1 MIYSY
6 GITQIGPYHIKN
18 NIVCQDA
25 HYIMKISDQC
35 VIAAVADGLGS
46 ECYSDTASKIASQTA
61 VEYCAERYSPDLS
74 DEDVNNLIAQAFRI
88 SQCMIEETCQKNRH
102 EITDYDTTLDLVIF
116 NSGLVYF
123 GHAGDSGIIVQTDD
137 GLYAPLT
144 TQDRDEMGRVFP
156 LCFEERWTFG
166 KAEKN
171 VASVMLCTDGIFEI
185 IFPFL
190 LRDQNPSIYVALAQF
205 FMDGEQLGFEENG
218 EDAVRADMTAFIEN
232 LQESQVN
239 DDKTVVVLCDTSI
252 RVTRQDETYYAVP
265 DWERLTR
272 EHREKFFREAYPHM
286 ADKDLHIAAAQSD
299 YAPESKTDKSIECL
313 PASDNN
319 AQLDEKNPDAQNTES
334 RDQDSHVPEPK
345 HPLAKKLMQKL
356 GKKENQ

>member
-6 GITQIGPYHIKN
+6 GVTQIGPYHIKN

-25 HYIMKISDQC
+25 HYILKMSDQC

-46 ECYSDTASKIASQTA
+46 ERYSDAASKIASQTA
-61 VEYCAERYSPDLS
+61 VEYCAERYSSDLS
-74 DEDVNNLIAQAFRI
+74 DEEVSNLIAQAFRI
-88 SQCMIEETCQKNRH
+88 SQCMIEETCQKNGH

-144 TQDRDEMGRVFP
+144 IQDRDEMGRVFP

-205 FMDGEQLGFEENG
+205 FMDGERLGFEEDG
-218 EDAVRADMTAFIEN
+218 EDTVCADMTAFIEN

-252 RVTRQDETYYAVP
+252 NVTRQDEAYYAVP

-272 EHREKFFREAYPHM
+272 EHREKFVREAYPHM
-286 ADKDLHIAAAQSD
+286 SDKELHEATEQSNS
-299 YAPESKTDKSIECL
+299 APEPETDKSIEYL
-313 PASDNN
+313 STGEND
-319 AQLDEKNPDAQNTES
+319 AQLVEKNPEAQSTES
-334 RDQDSHVPEPK
+334 RCQDSHETEPK
-345 HPLAKKLMQKL
+345 HSLAKKLMQKL

>member
-6 GITQIGPYHIKN
+6 GVTRIGPYHIKN

-25 HYIMKISDQC
+25 HHIVKVSDQC

-46 ECYSDTASKIASQTA
+46 ERYSDIASKIASKTA
-61 VEYCAERYSPDLS
+61 VEYCVERYSSDLS
-74 DEDVNNLIAQAFRI
+74 DDEICNLIEQAFRV
-88 SQCMIEETCQKNRH
+88 SQCKIEEVCQKNGH

-116 NSGLVYF
+116 NSGLVHF

-144 TQDRDEMGRVFP
+144 TQDRDDMGRVFP
-156 LCFEERWTFG
+156 LCFEERWIFG
-166 KAEKN
+166 KAEKT

-190 LRDQNPSIYVALAQF
+190 LRDQDPSIYVALAQF
-205 FMDGEQLGFEENG
+205 FMDRERLGFEEDG
-218 EDAVRADMTAFIEN
+218 EDAVCADMTAFIEN

-239 DDKTVVVLCDTSI
+239 DDKTVVVLCDASI
-252 RVTRQDETYYAVP
+252 NVTRQDEAYYAVP

-272 EHREKFFREAYPHM
+272 EHREKFTREAYPHM
-286 ADKDLHIAAAQSD
+286 VGKDTHAAD
-299 YAPESKTDKSIECL
+299 E
-313 PASDNN
+313 
-319 AQLDEKNPDAQNTES
+319 QLDSTSELEADECVDSMPSGGNDTQPVGKNPETEGIEA
-334 RDQDSHVPEPK
+334 RDKASHETEPK